1 MKRTRQLWIR
11 AGIGVAIA
19 LLVLG
24 YGAYER
30 GVPTMNEQERRTL
43 EGYTQTM
50 RPVCVGRFQLQMPER
65 MPLSSSSLTVNEAQ
79 ISARPMSRQMYD
91 RFIEKRRNT
100 FENQETVNKDD
111 APYLKNVIKTDSGLV
126 IFDRN
131 ESRSAYDSS
140 RTLEGYKFE
149 GFTMFSV
156 ELKATD
162 LTDERYKADRA
173 YLTTN
178 KSERLKQVQHLL
190 QRLHPRESDE
200 IPERPGLCFGHGFL
214 AGGADET
221 IPGAALPYREESI
234 GMTFV
239 DNVHED
245 IYLNIY
251 TNTTIAAET
260 TLLERKPGV
269 IALLSRDPNHSM
281 LRDGKVDLEGI
292 KQAEEVLTTGTTDE
306 DVRGHYFNI
315 EANSRIGSPETPY
328 VDITLRTGEFVTDGT
343 HPRIDQA
350 SLTDAEAAGLWDAVT
365 RTFHPR
371 PNAF

>member
-1 MKRTRQLWIR
+1 MKTARLWVL

-30 GVPTMNEQERRTL
+30 GIPTMNEQERQTL

-65 MPLSSSSLTVNEAQ
+65 MALSSSSLTVNDAK

-100 FENQETVNKDD
+100 FENQETVHNDD

-162 LTDERYKADRA
+162 LTDER
-173 YLTTN
+173 
-178 KSERLKQVQHLL
+178 
-190 QRLHPRESDE
+190 
-200 IPERPGLCFGHGFL
+200 
-214 AGGADET
+214 
-221 IPGAALPYREESI
+221 
-234 GMTFV
+234 
-239 DNVHED
+239 
-245 IYLNIY
+245 
-251 TNTTIAAET
+251 
-260 TLLERKPGV
+260 
-269 IALLSRDPNHSM
+269 
-281 LRDGKVDLEGI
+281 
-292 KQAEEVLTTGTTDE
+292 
-306 DVRGHYFNI
+306 
-315 EANSRIGSPETPY
+315 
-328 VDITLRTGEFVTDGT
+328 
-343 HPRIDQA
+343 
-350 SLTDAEAAGLWDAVT
+350 
-365 RTFHPR
+365 
-371 PNAF
+371 

>member
-1 MKRTRQLWIR
+1 MAVAHHHDTMKRTRQLWIR

-30 GVPTMNEQERRTL
+30 GIPTMNEQERQTL

-65 MPLSSSSLTVNEAQ
+65 MALSSSSLTVNDAK

-100 FENQETVNKDD
+100 FENQKTDNKDD

-131 ESRSAYDSS
+131 RSDWIPDSS
-140 RTLEGYKFE
+140 RVLEGYKLE
-149 GFTMFSV
+149 DHTMFSV
-156 ELKATD
+156 HIRARD

-173 YLTTN
+173 YMSSN

-214 AGGADET
+214 AGGADEA
-221 IPGAALPYREESI
+221 IPGAALPYREEFASMRFI
-234 GMTFV
+234 DRERRDVYIHLYT
-239 DNVHED
+239 DSD
-245 IYLNIY
+245 IR
-251 TNTTIAAET
+251 TDT
-260 TLLERKPGV
+260 TLL
-269 IALLSRDPNHSM
+269 
-281 LRDGKVDLEGI
+281 
-292 KQAEEVLTTGTTDE
+292 
-306 DVRGHYFNI
+306 
-315 EANSRIGSPETPY
+315 
-328 VDITLRTGEFVTDGT
+328 
-343 HPRIDQA
+343 
-350 SLTDAEAAGLWDAVT
+350 
-365 RTFHPR
+365 
-371 PNAF
+371 